1 VKAPLEQYVEAIESH
16 LKARRGVDHAL
27 SPRDFALARTWFN
40 AGVSLAT
47 VLVGIDRAFDAGA
60 RVSSLAF
67 CRRAVE
73 ELLASGPPLQQKALP
88 RVESAPLPEVRDL
101 LDQLLEGLTTLR
113 CPGFEPCVRRI
124 RELTDLLSVATR
136 PNWDYV
142 RGKLREID
150 EEVSAAV
157 IGALPAGDVEALK
170 AEARRAVDRHRGRVE
185 EGTLEDAMLRYLV
198 YRARE
203 RLRLPRVCL

>member
-1 VKAPLEQYVEAIESH
+1 VSEPLEQYVEAIESH
-16 LKARRGVDHAL
+16 LRARRGVDHVL
-27 SPRDFALARTWFN
+27 SPRDFALVRTWFN

-67 CRRAVE
+67 CRRAIE
-73 ELLASGPPLQQKALP
+73 ELLASGPPPQQRSLP
-88 RVESAPLPEVRDL
+88 RVESAPLPEVRSL
-101 LDQLLEGLTTLR
+101 LDQLLEGLLALR
-113 CPGFEPCVRRI
+113 CPGFEPAVRRI
-124 RELTDLLSVATR
+124 RELNDLLSVATR

-157 IGALPAGDVEALK
+157 MSALPADDIEALR
-170 AEARRAVDRHRGRVE
+170 AEARRAVDRHRGRVD
-185 EGTLEDAMLRYLV
+185 EGALEDAMTRYFV
-198 YRARE
+198 YHARE

>member
-1 VKAPLEQYVEAIESH
+1 VSAPLEQYVEAIESH

-73 ELLASGPPLQQKALP
+73 ELLASGPPLQQKTLP
-88 RVESAPLPEVRDL
+88 RAEGAPLPEVRDL
-101 LDQLLEGLTTLR
+101 LDQLLEGLLTLR
-113 CPGFEPCVRRI
+113 CPGFEPCLRRI

-157 IGALPAGDVEALK
+157 IGALPAGDVAALK

-185 EGTLEDAMLRYLV
+185 GGALEDAMMRYLV

>member
-1 VKAPLEQYVEAIESH
+1 V
-16 LKARRGVDHAL
+16 
-27 SPRDFALARTWFN
+27 T
-40 AGVSLAT
+40 LAT
-47 VLVGIDRAFDAGA
+47 VLVGIDRAFDAGG
-60 RVSSLAF
+60 RVSSLGY

-73 ELLASGPPLQQKALP
+73 ELLASGPPPRQKALP
-88 RVESAPLPEVRDL
+88 RVESAPLPEVRGL
-101 LDQLLEGLTTLR
+101 LDELLEGLIALR

-150 EEVSAAV
+150 EEVSAALMS
-157 IGALPAGDVEALK
+157 ALPADDVEALK
-170 AEARRAVDRHRGRVE
+170 AEARRAVDRHRGRVD
-185 EGTLEDAMLRYLV
+185 EGALEDAMTRYLV